1 MPRQSAGLLIFRER
15 NGELQVLLA
24 HPGGP
29 FWTRRDD
36 GAWTIP
42 KGEIGTDE
50 DSLAAARREVGEE
63 LGWIPEGEALPLT
76 SITQKGGKIVSAWA
90 VEGDWDPAT
99 LRSNTF
105 ELESPRGSG
114 RMKRYPEVDRA
125 EWFPLEQARTKI
137 LATQVPLLDELERLW
152 TARS

>member
-42 KGEIGTDE
+42 KGEIGAGE
-50 DSLAAARREVGEE
+50 EPLGAARREVGEE
-63 LGWIPEGEALPLT
+63 LGWIPEGETLPLT
-76 SITQKGGKIVSAWA
+76 TITQKGGKIVSAWA

-99 LRSNTF
+99 LRSDTF

-114 RMKRYPEVDRA
+114 RIQRYPEVDRA
-125 EWFPLEQARTKI
+125 AWFPLEQARTKI
-137 LATQVPLLDELERLW
+137 LAAQVPLLDELERLW

>member
-1 MPRQSAGLLIFRER
+1 MPRQSAGLLVFRKR

-50 DSLAAARREVGEE
+50 EPLAAARREVGEE
-63 LGWIPEGEALPLT
+63 LGWIPEGETLSLT
-76 SITQKGGKIVSAWA
+76 PITQKGGKIVSAWA

-114 RMKRYPEVDRA
+114 RMQRHPEVDRA
-125 EWFPLEQARTKI
+125 AWFSLEQARTKI
-137 LATQVPLLDELERLW
+137 LAAQVPLLDELERLW

>member
-1 MPRQSAGLLIFRER
+1 MPRQSAGLLVFRER

-50 DSLAAARREVGEE
+50 EPLAAARREVGEE
-63 LGWIPEGEALPLT
+63 LGWIPEGETLSLT
-76 SITQKGGKIVSAWA
+76 PITQKGGKIVSAWA

-114 RMKRYPEVDRA
+114 RMQRHPEVDRA
-125 EWFPLEQARTKI
+125 AWFSLEQARTKI
-137 LATQVPLLDELERLW
+137 LAAQVPLLDELERLW

>member
-76 SITQKGGKIVSAWA
+76 SITQKGGKIVSAWT

>member
-42 KGEIGTDE
+42 KGEIGSDE
-50 DSLAAARREVGEE
+50 DPLAAARREVGEE
-63 LGWIPEGEALPLT
+63 LGWIPEGETLPLRP
-76 SITQKGGKIVSAWA
+76 ITQKGGKIVSAWA
-90 VEGDWDPAT
+90 VEGDWDPTT

-114 RMKRYPEVDRA
+114 RMQGYPEVDRA
-125 EWFPLEQARTKI
+125 AWLPLEQARTKI
-137 LATQVPLLDELERLW
+137 LAAQVPLLDELERLW